1 MKILRVLATLVMV
14 MIVAAPLNARQRTR
28 NRVLA
33 LPTLSSVGSHVV
45 LAALRSGGHLLA
57 CRHAITDRSGN
68 RSGRSRLSDRSTQ
81 RNLSSAGEEQARS
94 LGRALKRLNIPI
106 GDVHASAYARTME
119 SAQLAFDHATPDGM
133 LYGSHS
139 RRELRERFN
148 RNPGDGNSVLMTHQ
162 GILRSALG
170 YRQPGEGD
178 CVVLRPSSGGPE
190 VIANVT
196 VQEWER
202 LASGTAGGS

>member
-1 MKILRVLATLVMV
+1 MKMLRLLTMITVV
-14 MIVAAPLNARQRTR
+14 MIVSAPTSARQRTR
-28 NRVLA
+28 NRA
-33 LPTLSSVGSHVV
+33 QPLPTLSSVGSDVV
-45 LAALRSGGHLLA
+45 LAALRSGGHILA
-57 CRHAITDRSGN
+57 CRHAMTDRGGN
-68 RSGRSRLSDRSTQ
+68 RTGPTRLGDRATQ
-81 RNLSSAGEEQARS
+81 RNLSSEGEAQARS
-94 LGRALKRLNIPI
+94 LGRALKALRVPI

-119 SAQLAFDHATPDGM
+119 CAQLAFDRATPDGM
-133 LYGSHS
+133 LYGDHS

-148 RNPGDGNSVLMTHQ
+148 RNPRDGNSVLMTHQ

-178 CVVLRPSSGGPE
+178 CVVLRPSTGGAE

-196 VQEWER
+196 VPEWKR